1 MAATGVYGYSSRG
14 MKNRSFAS
22 RLGFA
27 LAGIAHALRAER
39 SFRTQVAAAAAVI
52 VALLWLRPAPIWW
65 AVTGLTSAAVL
76 AVELMNTALEH
87 LADHLHPDQHP
98 SIKIVKDLG
107 AAAVLVLSL
116 GALVVAGALAWELR

>member
-1 MAATGVYGYSSRG
+1 

-27 LAGIAHALRAER
+27 LGGIAHALRAER

-87 LADHLHPDQHP
+87 LADHLHPEQHP

-116 GALVVAGALAWELR
+116 GALFVAGALVWELS